1 LIRLSR
7 ALVLVAGAYLALL
20 VLAGCAP
27 QSAALRQSF
36 PYDLLPRVEL
46 DAVPHFATAER
57 YLCGPETLAAVLRHA
72 GNATATVESLT
83 PQLYL
88 PGRQGTLQIEMLAAA
103 RRNGA
108 SAFEIEPSMQGLL
121 RELNGG
127 TPVVVLLNLSL
138 AVSPLWHYAV
148 AVGYDAD
155 TQHIM
160 LRSGPERR
168 QIMPWSTFENVWG
181 RSGFWGMAVLPAG
194 KLPASASERQVTD
207 ALVAFER
214 VAKPGEAVRA
224 YEAALTRWPA
234 SLTLRVGLGNA
245 LYAANDKAAAVVA
258 FRQAAEQHQSAAAWL
273 NLAQT
278 LADLKQWA
286 GARDAAARAVQL
298 GGQWS
303 TKAQLLLQTLP
314 SVP

>member
-1 LIRLSR
+1 LIRLSH
-7 ALVLVAGAYLALL
+7 ALALAAGVCLALL
-20 VLAGCAP
+20 VLTGCAP

-36 PYDLLPRVEL
+36 PPDLPPRVEL
-46 DAVPHFATAER
+46 DAVPHFPATER
-57 YLCGPETLAAVLRHA
+57 FLCGPETLAAVLQHA
-72 GNATATVESLT
+72 GIPTATVERLT
-83 PQLYL
+83 PQVYL

-121 RELNGG
+121 RELTAG
-127 TPVVVLLNLSL
+127 TPVVVLMNLSL

-155 TQHIM
+155 TQHIV
-160 LRSGPERR
+160 LRSGPEKR
-168 QIMPWSTFENVWG
+168 QAMPWHTFENVWG

-214 VAKPGEAVRA
+214 VAKSGEATRA
-224 YEAALTRWPA
+224 YEAALNRWPA

-245 LYAANDKAAAVVA
+245 LYAAGDKAAAAMA

-286 GARDAAARAVQL
+286 GARDAAARAAQL

-303 TKAQLLLQTLP
+303 TKAQQLLQTLP